1 MLVPI
6 RKKWK
11 KMLWGKVDQS
21 SSVQKN
27 QAEITWYNSRSW
39 WATDA
44 VGLTGSRS
52 LKPCPSPCWTGDG
65 RPHSYQCNSTVKGE
79 KPLRMR
85 QRMSVWH
92 RQPCQQRADVA
103 FLSIRCTFYESPLH
117 CKVITTPPP
126 TTTTIPTTTTTT
138 TPPDRHHCARA
149 HRDKIPLIHVVSGE
163 LKQCKQPTWGWISAM
178 KGTLPLVLLS
188 LWASNNT
195 RGELIMWKKLRL
207 WTQKEGRENTWPRC
221 ALALEMARALKSEKF
236 MLLNFQKVSI
246 MCPCSLSLSG
256 EDVLMAVTSKT
267 EAWQKHYLRLSL
279 SFK

>member
-27 QAEITWYNSRSW
+27 QVEITWYNSRSW

-44 VGLTGSRS
+44 GGLTGSSS

-85 QRMSVWH
+85 QE
-92 RQPCQQRADVA
+92 DVSTA
-103 FLSIRCTFYESPLH
+103 SPVLSTKGWCCILVNTLHFLW
-117 CKVITTPPP
+117 ITVSLQSNHNTPP
-126 TTTTIPTTTTTT
+126 

-207 WTQKEGRENTWPRC
+207 WTLKEGRENTWPRC
-221 ALALEMARALKSEKF
+221 ALALEMGRALKSEKF

-246 MCPCSLSLSG
+246 MCLCSLSLSG

-267 EAWQKHYLRLSL
+267 EAWQTHYLRLSL

>member
-1 MLVPI
+1 
-6 RKKWK
+6 
-11 KMLWGKVDQS
+11 MLWGKVDKS

-27 QAEITWYNSRSW
+27 QVEITWCNSRSW

-44 VGLTGSRS
+44 GGLTGSRS

-79 KPLRMR
+79 KPLQMG
-85 QRMSVWH
+85 QRMSVRH
-92 RQPCQQRADVA
+92 RQSCQQRADVA
-103 FLSIRCTFYESPLH
+103 FWCCILVNTLH
-117 CKVITTPPP
+117 VLWIAVWFQSNHNTPPP
-126 TTTTIPTTTTTT
+126 PPHPDP
-138 TPPDRHHCARA
+138 TPPDSHHCARA
-149 HRDKIPLIHVVSGE
+149 HRHKIPLIHFVSGE

-207 WTQKEGRENTWPRC
+207 WTLKEGRENTGSRC

-246 MCPCSLSLSG
+246 MCLCSLSLSG

-267 EAWQKHYLRLSL
+267 EAWQNTIYAYPSPLKSRYL
-279 SFK
+279 